1 MSLPVFGITL
11 LLLACIALAAFAL
24 FGREDTV
31 HERLA
36 AIDAAAGLTPRR
48 SSSLLKRLMDE
59 QQRHALSRRLQE
71 AGWYDVTPQKMLASS
86 LGGLIAGVA
95 LGVVVL
101 IALHRQGAL
110 FYAIVAV
117 FGICG
122 AYFPHY
128 RLNAAIEE
136 RKLAIH
142 RQLPDF
148 LDMLSTTVEAG
159 IGLNGAL
166 ATTVDGLRGAL
177 GDELRAAL
185 QDVRL
190 GRSRSDALVAMANR
204 VREPDLSMTITAIV
218 QSERT
223 GGSISAVLDQLAG
236 EARERRM
243 MRAEEIAG
251 QLPTKL
257 IFPMA
262 LCMLPALF
270 VIIFGSVAARF
281 MYHR

>member
-1 MSLPVFGITL
+1 MPPPVIG
-11 LLLACIALAAFAL
+11 IALLVVVAIGVAL
-24 FGREDTV
+24 FAVLGKKSDV

-36 AIDAAAGLTPRR
+36 AIDAAAGLTQQT
-48 SSSLLKRLMDE
+48 SSSLLKRVMDE
-59 QQRHALSRRLQE
+59 RQRHALSRRLQE
-71 AGWYDVTPQKMLASS
+71 AGWYNVTPQKMLMWS
-86 LGGLIAGVA
+86 LGGLAGGAGAGVFA
-95 LGVVVL
+95 VL
-101 IALHRQGAL
+101 VLNQHTGI
-110 FYAIVAV
+110 FYALPVM

-122 AYFPHY
+122 AYFPHF
-128 RLNAAIEE
+128 RLNGAIEE
-136 RKLAIH
+136 RKISIH

-166 ATTVDGLRGAL
+166 ATTVDGLQGAL

-185 QDVRL
+185 QDIRL
-190 GRSRSDALVAMANR
+190 GRSRGDALLAMASR
-204 VREPDLSMTITAIV
+204 VREGDLTMTVTAIV
-218 QSERT
+218 QSEKT

-236 EARERRM
+236 EARERRI

-270 VIIFGSVAARF
+270 VIIFGSVAAKF
-281 MYHR
+281 TYHP